1 MVQPLPSF
9 RQRAAGS
16 RGPLAVSGRAWSLA
30 PHASFPPVPSCAGR
44 GAGGAR
50 PGQEWGPGARSF
62 GAAARGSLRQLLP
75 RSGGFGVIPL
85 AGYTHGTGT
94 CSVPVLL
101 RGCALGAGCC
111 SPGRSLGPHATP
123 SCRARWCP
131 GSGGPVPGA
140 VVLCSGGRTHG
151 KACREEPGASGELSR
166 RAQPG
171 WPFPIPL
178 LCPCLQCPASLESCV
193 RTTLTA
199 GHVFPF
205 SPNNNDSRRGA
216 GLRADALVWGHQP
229 APSTWGGAGPLPA
242 RASCPW

>member
-1 MVQPLPSF
+1 MPSRLPQELGAGLRGDKSTSASLAAAPRPCCARLPSPWAPGMVQPLPSF

-30 PHASFPPVPSCAGR
+30 PHASFPPAPGCAGR

-111 SPGRSLGPHATP
+111 SPGRPLGPHATP
-123 SCRARWCP
+123 SYGARWCP

-151 KACREEPGASGELSR
+151 KACREEPGASGELSW
-166 RAQPG
+166 AG
-171 WPFPIPL
+171 PFPS
-178 LCPCLQCPASLESCV
+178 PCSAPVYSV
-193 RTTLTA
+193 RHLW
-199 GHVFPF
+199 
-205 SPNNNDSRRGA
+205 
-216 GLRADALVWGHQP
+216 RAA
-229 APSTWGGAGPLPA
+229 
-242 RASCPW
+242 